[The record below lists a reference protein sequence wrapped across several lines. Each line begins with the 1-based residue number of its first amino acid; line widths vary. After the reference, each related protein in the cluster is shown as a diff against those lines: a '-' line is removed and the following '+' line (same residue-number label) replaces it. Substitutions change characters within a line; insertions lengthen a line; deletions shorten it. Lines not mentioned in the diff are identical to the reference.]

1 MQSQHVQFTSSSLS
15 IRPIRTSDVA
25 TAAELLSST
34 FYGQDGWLRWLVPI
48 FQLGIAQDLHLRCVA
63 PPPRSVCL
71 VVLWKEQRVV
81 GMVELSSRYLDV
93 WSTKPLLVLY
103 VSNLAV
109 ARSLRRQGIGSQLLM
124 ACEPIAKSWGFQ
136 ELYLHVKDE
145 NQVARGLY
153 HKLGYRLHR
162 LELPMWAA
170 LLGHSQH
177 LLLRK
182 SIE

>member
-1 MQSQHVQFTSSSLS
+1 MQPQHVQFTSGSLF
-15 IRPIRTSDVA
+15 IRPIRTSDVS
-25 TAAELLSST
+25 TAATLLSST
-34 FYGQDGWLRWLVPI
+34 FYGQDGWFRWLVPI
-48 FQLGIAQDLHLRCVA
+48 FQLGIAQDLHLRCIA

-71 VVLWKEQRVV
+71 VAIGKDRRVV

-109 ARSLRRQGIGSQLLM
+109 TSALRRQGIGSQLLM

-136 ELYLHVKDE
+136 ELFLHVKDE

-153 HKLGYRLHR
+153 QKLGYRLHR
-162 LELPMWAA
+162 LELPLWAA
-170 LLGHSQH
+170 LLGQSQH